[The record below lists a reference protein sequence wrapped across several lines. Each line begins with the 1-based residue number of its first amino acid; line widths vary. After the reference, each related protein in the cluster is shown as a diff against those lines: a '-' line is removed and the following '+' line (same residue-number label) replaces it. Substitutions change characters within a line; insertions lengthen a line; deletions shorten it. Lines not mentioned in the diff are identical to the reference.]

1 VGVILLAEQHNVGA
15 VGPADEASYPAVDRF
30 DPGGAP
36 GIDRGV
42 IEPDGRAVERQRR
55 LALAGLSATRNDP
68 DALYR
73 TTAQYPAEMQL
84 AGHRGGLP
92 AGVRPG
98 PFETPGADET
108 PKEHELIGVL
118 GRRAGDVER
127 LYQPSTSLRPIRLA
141 GHWLC
146 SSQRA

>member
-1 VGVILLAEQHNVGA
+1 
-15 VGPADEASYPAVDRF
+15 
-30 DPGGAP
+30 
-36 GIDRGV
+36 
-42 IEPDGRAVERQRR
+42 
-55 LALAGLSATRNDP
+55 
-68 DALYR
+68 
-73 TTAQYPAEMQL
+73 MQL

-127 LYQPSTSLRPIRLA
+127 LYQASTSLRPIRLA

>member
-1 VGVILLAEQHNVGA
+1 
-15 VGPADEASYPAVDRF
+15 
-30 DPGGAP
+30 
-36 GIDRGV
+36 
-42 IEPDGRAVERQRR
+42 
-55 LALAGLSATRNDP
+55 
-68 DALYR
+68 
-73 TTAQYPAEMQL
+73 MQL

-108 PKEHELIGVL
+108 PEEHELAGVL

-127 LYQPSTSLRPIRLA
+127 LYQPGASLGRIRFA

-146 SSQRA
+146 SSRGA